1 MLYNPCAALACY
13 MTEVSPITRV
23 DRVVRLVLG
32 VARLGEVDL
41 RGWWNCHGL
50 DGVGSY
56 VLKRMLPRTW
66 RSAALELDVLSA
78 RRRHEDA
85 LAERKSALHLFS
97 DELPFRRWATAWL
110 SEQKT
115 ADRVDELLVELGE
128 WNSDMAMSRLREW
141 TDEPAPGEVLAGGLR
156 LGNVSM
162 PSHEDMEALESISHR
177 LAAAYLG
184 LDESFRA
191 PYLDLA
197 V

>member
-1 MLYNPCAALACY
+1 M
-13 MTEVSPITRV
+13 
-23 DRVVRLVLG
+23 LG
-32 VARLGEVDL
+32 VARLGEADL

-50 DGVGSY
+50 DEVGSFI
-56 VLKRMLPRTW
+56 LKRMLPRTW

-85 LAERKSALHLFS
+85 LAQRKSALHLFS

-115 ADRVDELLVELGE
+115 ADCVDELLVELEE
-128 WNSDMAMSRLREW
+128 WNSDTATSRIAEW
-141 TDEPAPGEVLAGGLR
+141 ADEAPPGEVLAGGLR
-156 LGNVSM
+156 LGSVRM
-162 PSHEDMEALESISHR
+162 PSHEDMEALESIARR
-177 LAAAYLG
+177 LAGAYIR

-197 V
+197 A

>member
-1 MLYNPCAALACY
+1 M
-13 MTEVSPITRV
+13 
-23 DRVVRLVLG
+23 
-32 VARLGEVDL
+32 

-50 DGVGSY
+50 DRVGSF
-56 VLKRMLPRTW
+56 VLKRTLPRTW
-66 RSAALELDVLSA
+66 RSAALELDILSA
-78 RRRHEDA
+78 HRRHEDA

-128 WNSDMAMSRLREW
+128 WNSDMAMSRLRKW
-141 TDEPAPGEVLAGGLR
+141 TEEPAPGEVLASGLR
-156 LGNVSM
+156 LGRVRI
-162 PSHEDMEALESISHR
+162 PSHEDMETLEDIAHR

>member
-1 MLYNPCAALACY
+1 M
-13 MTEVSPITRV
+13 
-23 DRVVRLVLG
+23 LG
-32 VARLGEVDL
+32 VARLGEADL

-50 DGVGSY
+50 DEVGSY
-56 VLKRMLPRTW
+56 VLERMLPRTW

-97 DELPFRRWATAWL
+97 DELPFRRWTTAWL

-115 ADRVDELLVELGE
+115 ADSVDELLVELGA
-128 WNSDMAMSRLREW
+128 WNTDTAMSRIRDW

-156 LGNVSM
+156 LGRVRM
-162 PSHEDMEALESISHR
+162 PSHHDMEALEGIARR
-177 LAAAYLG
+177 LGAAYLD

-197 V
+197 A